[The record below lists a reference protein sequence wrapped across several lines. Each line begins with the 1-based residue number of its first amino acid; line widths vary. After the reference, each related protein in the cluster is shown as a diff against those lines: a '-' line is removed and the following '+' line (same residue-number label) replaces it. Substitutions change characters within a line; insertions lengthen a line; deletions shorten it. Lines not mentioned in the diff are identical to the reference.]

1 MYRLEDLNPV
11 QREAAEHNEGPLL
24 ILAGAGSGKTRV
36 LTYRIAHLI
45 AQGIEP
51 SAILAITFTNK
62 AAKEM
67 RERVTALVGSE
78 GYGLWVTTFHSACVR
93 ILRREIDNMPG
104 YNRNFVIYDTG
115 DQQSVMKACL
125 KEFNLD
131 DKKFPVRS
139 VAAVISD
146 AKNKLL
152 DPEEFSRKAEDYFQ
166 HKVVDI
172 YRSYQKKMKNNNA
185 LDFDDIIMLTVQL
198 FQQNKQVFDYYED
211 KFRYI
216 MVDEYQDT
224 NHAQYMLIKLLAS
237 QYRNLCVVGDDDQC
251 ILEGMQ
257 VSTPNGT
264 MPIEEVEV
272 NQTLVCAS
280 GHGETIHGTV
290 DHISKK
296 HYQGPVIKIMTQKG
310 KVIKATPN
318 HIGFARVNS
327 NPGVYYVY
335 LMYQRGMGYR
345 IGQTQGVR
353 SRKGEIVNGL
363 FVRLNG
369 EHADKMWILKVCKDK
384 AQAAYYE
391 QLLSVNYGIPT
402 MVFHCAGRKLVMGQD
417 YIDKLFRDVNTDQA
431 AAKIMNDF
439 MLFEEYPHHFS
450 SAVIRG
456 QTVRRIVNVNFF
468 SGRRSGATNYCSHRI
483 ALITSGEELKLQAAG
498 CGFPVRDGQRNTWR
512 TETERLVYDD
522 ADAYAEKLSQIEE
535 GLEIHKKAKLTEGES
550 FQFMPFAHLRP
561 TMSIPTFENGKIV
574 EDIIEEIEVEEYDG
588 YVYDLS
594 IPNLRQFIC
603 EGVVVHNSVYGW
615 RGADIS
621 NILDFERDY
630 PETKVIK
637 LEQNYRSTQKILE
650 AANAVVKNNETRK
663 EKSLWT
669 ENAEGQALVCYVG
682 NDERDEAGY
691 VVDRIKRMHEL
702 EGRPFNDFAI
712 LYRTNA
718 QSRALEERLMKAA
731 TPYRVFSGL
740 KFYQRMEIK
749 DILAYLRVLYNPADQ
764 VSFTRVLGVP
774 KRGLG
779 NSALEKILEYAE
791 EQGMPVLDAI
801 LEAEYI
807 PDLPARAKKP
817 LVGFAQM
824 MQGLVAFSK
833 EASVTNLV
841 EAILNKTGYKAILE
855 GEDTPEAET
864 RLENLGEFLSVTAEY
879 DAKAAQA
886 AQNALNDEVDEGE
899 DEDEDEEEAVAGLSG
914 FLEQVSLVAD
924 IDNLDEAEAAV
935 ALMTMHSAK
944 GLEFP
949 VVFVV
954 GMEDGI
960 FPSSRSLMDP
970 VELEEERRLCYVAI
984 TRAREKLY
992 LCNAE
997 MRMLY
1002 GKTQYNQPSRFLAE
1016 IPSTL
1021 MTDIDPLDPPKS
1033 RPTPKPKSTRRRE
1046 GTADKSKPLGSGS
1059 WEKSFG
1065 STLVSKD
1072 VEANYVGEKVEHAT
1086 FGRGII
1092 VSMNGEGD
1100 RAELVIVFDGVGIK
1114 RLFAVY
1120 AKLTKL

>member
-11 QREAAEHNEGPLL
+11 QREAAEHKEGPLL

-51 SAILAITFTNK
+51 SSILAITFTNK

-67 RERVTALVGSE
+67 RERVSTLVGSE

-115 DQQSVMKACL
+115 DQQSVLKSCL
-125 KEFNLD
+125 KEYNLD

-146 AKNKLL
+146 AKNKLI
-152 DPEEFSRKAEDYFQ
+152 DPEEFSHKAENYFQ
-166 HKVVDI
+166 QKIVGI
-172 YRSYQKKMKNNNA
+172 YRSYQKKLKSNNA

-198 FQQNKQVFDYYED
+198 FQQNNQVFRYYQD

-237 QYRNLCVVGDDDQC
+237 EYRNLCVVGDDDQ
-251 ILEGMQ
+251 
-257 VSTPNGT
+257 
-264 MPIEEVEV
+264 
-272 NQTLVCAS
+272 
-280 GHGETIHGTV
+280 
-290 DHISKK
+290 
-296 HYQGPVIKIMTQKG
+296 
-310 KVIKATPN
+310 
-318 HIGFARVNS
+318 
-327 NPGVYYVY
+327 
-335 LMYQRGMGYR
+335 
-345 IGQTQGVR
+345 
-353 SRKGEIVNGL
+353 
-363 FVRLNG
+363 
-369 EHADKMWILKVCKDK
+369 
-384 AQAAYYE
+384 
-391 QLLSVNYGIPT
+391 
-402 MVFHCAGRKLVMGQD
+402 
-417 YIDKLFRDVNTDQA
+417 
-431 AAKIMNDF
+431 
-439 MLFEEYPHHFS
+439 
-450 SAVIRG
+450 
-456 QTVRRIVNVNFF
+456 
-468 SGRRSGATNYCSHRI
+468 
-483 ALITSGEELKLQAAG
+483 
-498 CGFPVRDGQRNTWR
+498 
-512 TETERLVYDD
+512 
-522 ADAYAEKLSQIEE
+522 
-535 GLEIHKKAKLTEGES
+535 
-550 FQFMPFAHLRP
+550 
-561 TMSIPTFENGKIV
+561 
-574 EDIIEEIEVEEYDG
+574 
-588 YVYDLS
+588 
-594 IPNLRQFIC
+594 
-603 EGVVVHNSVYGW
+603 SVYGF

-630 PETKVIK
+630 PDAKVIK

-650 AANAVVKNNETRK
+650 AANAVVKNNEGRK

-669 ENAEGQALVCYVG
+669 ENAEGQPLVCYVG

-691 VVDRIKRMHEL
+691 VVERIKRLHEL
-702 EGRPFNDFAI
+702 EGRPFNEFAV

-749 DILAYLRVLYNPADQ
+749 DILAYLRILYNPADQ
-764 VSFTRVLGVP
+764 VSFARVLGVP

-779 NSALEKILEYAE
+779 DSALEKILEYAD

-807 PDLPARAKKP
+807 PDLPTRAKKP
-817 LVGFAQM
+817 LVGFAHL
-824 MQGLVAFSK
+824 MQGLVAYSK
-833 EASVTNLV
+833 EASVTDLV
-841 EAILNKTGYKAILE
+841 EAILHKTGYKAILQAD
-855 GEDTPEAET
+855 DTPESET
-864 RLENLGEFLSVTAEY
+864 RLENLLEFLSVTAEY
-879 DAKAAQA
+879 DAKAAQSS
-886 AQNALNDEVDEGE
+886 QNTLNDRV
-899 DEDEDEEEAVAGLSG
+899 DEDEAVPGLSS
-914 FLEQVSLVAD
+914 FLEQISLVAD
-924 IDNLDEAEAAV
+924 IDELDQAEEAV
-935 ALMTMHSAK
+935 ALMTMHSVK

-970 VELEEERRLCYVAI
+970 IELEEERRLCYVAI

-1002 GKTQYNQPSRFLAE
+1002 GKTQYNRPSCFLAE
-1016 IPSTL
+1016 IPSAL
-1021 MTDIDPLDPPKS
+1021 MTDIDPLDPPKR
-1033 RPTPKPKSTRRRE
+1033 RPSAKPKSNWTRE
-1046 GTADKSKPLGSGS
+1046 GTADRTIPLGSGS
-1059 WEKSFG
+1059 WEKGFG
-1065 STLVSKD
+1065 STLVSK
-1072 VEANYVGEKVEHAT
+1072 VGQGHHIGDKVEHAT

-1092 VSMNGEGD
+1092 VSIKGEGD
-1100 RAELVIVFDGVGIK
+1100 NTELAIVFDGGIK
-1114 RLFAVY
+1114 KLMAEY

>member
-67 RERVTALVGSE
+67 RERVTTLVGSE

-104 YNRNFVIYDTG
+104 YSRNFVIYDTG
-115 DQQSVMKACL
+115 DQQSVLKSCL
-125 KEFNLD
+125 REFNLD

-152 DPEEFSRKAEDYFQ
+152 DPEDFSRKAEDYFQ
-166 HKVVDI
+166 HKIVDV
-172 YRSYQKKMKNNNA
+172 YRAYQKKMKSNNA

-198 FQQNKQVFDYYED
+198 FQQNKQAFDYYQD

-224 NHAQYMLIKLLAS
+224 NHAQYMLIKILAS
-237 QYRNLCVVGDDDQC
+237 KYRNLCVVGDDDQ
-251 ILEGMQ
+251 
-257 VSTPNGT
+257 
-264 MPIEEVEV
+264 
-272 NQTLVCAS
+272 
-280 GHGETIHGTV
+280 
-290 DHISKK
+290 
-296 HYQGPVIKIMTQKG
+296 
-310 KVIKATPN
+310 
-318 HIGFARVNS
+318 
-327 NPGVYYVY
+327 
-335 LMYQRGMGYR
+335 
-345 IGQTQGVR
+345 
-353 SRKGEIVNGL
+353 
-363 FVRLNG
+363 
-369 EHADKMWILKVCKDK
+369 
-384 AQAAYYE
+384 
-391 QLLSVNYGIPT
+391 
-402 MVFHCAGRKLVMGQD
+402 
-417 YIDKLFRDVNTDQA
+417 
-431 AAKIMNDF
+431 
-439 MLFEEYPHHFS
+439 
-450 SAVIRG
+450 
-456 QTVRRIVNVNFF
+456 
-468 SGRRSGATNYCSHRI
+468 
-483 ALITSGEELKLQAAG
+483 
-498 CGFPVRDGQRNTWR
+498 
-512 TETERLVYDD
+512 
-522 ADAYAEKLSQIEE
+522 
-535 GLEIHKKAKLTEGES
+535 
-550 FQFMPFAHLRP
+550 
-561 TMSIPTFENGKIV
+561 
-574 EDIIEEIEVEEYDG
+574 
-588 YVYDLS
+588 
-594 IPNLRQFIC
+594 
-603 EGVVVHNSVYGW
+603 SVYGW
-615 RGADIS
+615 RGADIQ

-691 VVDRIKRMHEL
+691 VVERIKRLHEL
-702 EGRPFNDFAI
+702 EGRPYNDCAI

-764 VSFTRVLGVP
+764 VSFARVLGVP

-779 NSALEKILEYAE
+779 DSALEKIIEYAD

-833 EASVTNLV
+833 EASVTDLV
-841 EAILNKTGYKAILE
+841 QAILNKTGYKAILE

-886 AQNALNDEVDEGE
+886 AQNALNDGVE
-899 DEDEDEEEAVAGLSG
+899 EEEAVAGLSG

-970 VELEEERRLCYVAI
+970 TELEEERRLCYVAI

-1002 GKTQYNQPSRFLAE
+1002 GKTQYNQPSRFLSE

-1021 MTDIDPLDPPKS
+1021 LTDIDPLDPPKRS
-1033 RPTPKPKSTRRRE
+1033 P
-1046 GTADKSKPLGSGS
+1046 AAKSKSATQRERTANKSVPLGSGS

-1065 STLVSKD
+1065 STLVRKD
-1072 VEANYVGEKVEHAT
+1072 DEAHHVGDKVQHAT

-1092 VSMNGEGD
+1092 VTINGEGD
-1100 RAELVIVFDGVGIK
+1100 RAELVIVFEGVGIK
-1114 RLFAVY
+1114 RLFTVY
-1120 AKLTKL
+1120 TKLTKL

>member
-1 MYRLEDLNPV
+1 MYRLDDLNPV
-11 QREAAEHNEGPLL
+11 QREAAEHKEGPLL

-67 RERVTALVGSE
+67 RERVATLVGSE

-115 DQQSVMKACL
+115 DQQSLLKACL
-125 KEFNLD
+125 KEYNLD

-146 AKNKLL
+146 AKNRLL
-152 DPEEFSRKAEDYFQ
+152 DPEEFSHKAADYFQ
-166 HKVVDI
+166 QKVVDI
-172 YRSYQKKMKNNNA
+172 YKSYQKRLKNNNA
-185 LDFDDIIMLTVQL
+185 LDFDDIIMLTVKL
-198 FQQNKQVFDYYED
+198 FQQSTEVFRYYQD

-224 NHAQYMLIKLLAS
+224 NHAQYMLIKLLARE
-237 QYRNLCVVGDDDQC
+237 YRNLCVVGDDDQC
-251 ILEGMQ
+251 ILQGMQ

-264 MPIEEVEV
+264 MSIEDVEV

-280 GHGETIHGTV
+280 GQGETIRGTV
-290 DHISKK
+290 DHVSKK
-296 HYQGPVIKIMTQKG
+296 HYHGPVIKITTQTG

-335 LMYQRGMGYR
+335 LMYKRGMGYR

-353 SRKGEIVNGL
+353 SRKGEIINGL
-363 FVRLNG
+363 FVRLKG

-384 AQAAYYE
+384 AEAAYYE

-402 MVFHCAGRKLVMGQD
+402 MVFHCAGRKLVMGQE
-417 YIDKLFRDVNTDQA
+417 YIDKLFKEVNTAQA
-431 AAKIMNDF
+431 AERIMNDL

-468 SGRRSGATNYCSHRI
+468 SGRRSGASNYCSHRI
-483 ALITSGEELKLQAAG
+483 ALITSGDEIKRQAVEY
-498 CGFPVRDGQRNTWR
+498 GFPVRNGQRNTWR

-522 ADAYAEKLSQIEE
+522 AEEFAIKLSQIEE
-535 GLEIHKKAKLTEGES
+535 GLEIHKKAKLTAGES
-550 FQFMPFAHLRP
+550 FRFMPFAHLRP
-561 TMSIPTFENGKIV
+561 TMSVPVFEDGKIV
-574 EDIIEEIEVEEYDG
+574 EDIIEEVEVEEYEG
-588 YVYDLS
+588 FVYDLS

-603 EGVVVHNSVYGW
+603 GGVVVHNSVYGW
-615 RGADIS
+615 RGADIQ

-637 LEQNYRSTQKILE
+637 LEQNYRSTQTILE

-669 ENAEGQALVCYVG
+669 ENAEGQSLVCYVG

-691 VVDRIKRMHEL
+691 VVERMQRLHEL
-702 EGRPFNDFAI
+702 EGRPYNDFAV

-764 VSFTRVLGVP
+764 VNFTRVLGVP

-779 NSALEKILEYAE
+779 NSALEKILEYAD

-801 LEAEYI
+801 MEAEYI
-807 PDLPARAKKP
+807 PELPTRAKKP
-817 LVGFAQM
+817 LIGFAHL
-824 MQGLVAFSK
+824 MQDLVAYSK
-833 EASVTNLV
+833 EATVTDLV
-841 EAILNKTGYKAILE
+841 EAILNKTGYKAILQA
-855 GEDTPEAET
+855 EDTPEAET

-879 DAKAAQA
+879 DAKAAQTTL
-886 AQNALNDEVDEGE
+886 NALNDGG
-899 DEDEDEEEAVAGLSG
+899 DEEVTHGLGG

-924 IDNLDEAEAAV
+924 IDNLDEAEEAV

-970 VELEEERRLCYVAI
+970 VVLEEERRLCYVAI

-1021 MTDIDPLDPPKS
+1021 MTDIDPLDPPKR
-1033 RPTPKPKSTRRRE
+1033 RPSPKSKSTWKRE
-1046 GTADKSKPLGSGS
+1046 GTVDRTIPLGSGA

-1065 STLVSKD
+1065 STLVSKGG
-1072 VEANYVGEKVEHAT
+1072 EAHHIGDKVEHGT

-1092 VSMNGEGD
+1092 VSIKGEGD
-1100 RAELVIVFDGVGIK
+1100 QAELTLVFDGGIK
-1114 RLFAVY
+1114 KLIAEY